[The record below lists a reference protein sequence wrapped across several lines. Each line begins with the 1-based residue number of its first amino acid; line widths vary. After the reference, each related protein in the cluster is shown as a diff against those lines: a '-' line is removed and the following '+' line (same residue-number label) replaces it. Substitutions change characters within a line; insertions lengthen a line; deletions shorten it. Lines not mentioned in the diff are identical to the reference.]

1 MDLRR
6 SRPTAALI
14 TIWLATL
21 PLAPAANAQST
32 SGQSTSERDRGAA
45 VAALPPAPTPVEQG
59 YVRANGIAYHYQL
72 HGEGEP
78 LLLLHGGL
86 GATEMFAPVLPIL
99 AEGRR
104 VIGVDLHGHG
114 RTELGDRPIDLIA
127 IADDLAILI
136 ESLGYEQVDIVGYS
150 LGGGAALRLA
160 AQHPE
165 RVRRLAIVSAGFA
178 RDGYFPEILE
188 QQSQLSAAAAPFMA
202 ETPMYQSYMALAP
215 EPERFPELLDRMGE
229 LMRRPYDW
237 SDDVRNLAVPTLL
250 VFGDSDMYRLEHILE
265 FYRLLGGGVRDGGWM
280 GEGMGPNRLA
290 ILPGRTHYDIFM
302 APEMVRVV
310 RAFLD

>member
-1 MDLRR
+1 MHRGHHD
-6 SRPTAALI
+6 SFAPTGRVRAV
-14 TIWLATL
+14 L
-21 PLAPAANAQST
+21 PLALLVLLLTPGSTFAQEWS
-32 SGQSTSERDRGAA
+32 A
-45 VAALPPAPTPVEQG
+45 VAESASMPVAVERG
-59 YVRANGIAYHYQL
+59 IVRVNGVDYHYQI
-72 HGEGEP
+72 HGKGAP

-86 GATEMFAPVLPIL
+86 GATEMFAPILPDL
-99 AEGRR
+99 ADGRR
-104 VIGVDLHGHG
+104 VIGVDLQGHG
-114 RTELGDRPIDLIA
+114 RTALGDRPIDLVD
-127 IADDLAILI
+127 IADDLTAILD
-136 ESLGYEQVDIVGYS
+136 SLGYDEIDVAGYS
-150 LGGGAALRLA
+150 LGGGVALRLA
-160 AQHPE
+160 VQHPE

-178 RDGYFPEILE
+178 RDGYFPDILE
-188 QQSQLSAAAAPFMA
+188 QQAQVSGDAAPFMMD
-202 ETPMYQSYMALAP
+202 TPMYQTYAALAP